1 MMSVVKKINWVKV
14 LTLLLIVGVAL
25 LLPLLTLHA
34 DTVTSASGGSGGF
47 NEFVSAVG
55 GFLLSFIYAVF
66 VGLGGAVAGAAA
78 IFLNL
83 AVKLS
88 LDSAVYG
95 VDFVSQGWVIARDVA
110 NMAFIFIL
118 LYIAF
123 TLMLQAN
130 TNNTINMLVGV
141 IAVALVIN
149 FSFFFTRIVIDA
161 GNILSVQFY
170 NAIVSD
176 SGGESLPVS
185 VFAEVKVPDITS
197 KIMSGLNFQSALSPE
212 SLQKITD
219 TYKDDVGK
227 LSGTFISFM
236 FVYVMI
242 GIMFLMLAMAFV
254 AAGIKFVIRI
264 VSLWLAIIT
273 APLALVAWSFERS
286 RGGHGG
292 GHGGGYFKRWTTLL
306 ISNAFYPAVFL
317 FILLLI
323 SNFMGG
329 QGQGSFDQQLLA
341 AATTNQNGVFALGSI
356 IANIGIRLGFVLVML
371 FFAIKYS
378 DAGTNIWGADWANRK
393 GADVAF
399 GWTAA
404 ALRGTVGRAATAI
417 SGDWKQKDFIISP
430 LANRSYDGRALPGLK
445 NLPGAKDLFGEAT
458 GKGGFRDEG
467 AKNALLG
474 KALRNPTSLTAHEI
488 DELNHVGA
496 ERLARLNASQ
506 MAKISSLLTPDAL
519 KGTKAERHEG
529 PAGKAEEE
537 IGLLREIADRMGNF
551 EYISERGLRQVRN
564 GLQRGQVLTV
574 QELQRMQQA
583 FRESS
588 RNAERAVGTARTA
601 FQAARTAYQAAPTR
615 ANRTAFDTA
624 TSTLRDATNDERNSK
639 VALEQ
644 ANDAVKAFKAVP
656 EGARGKVNQG
666 H

>member
-1 MMSVVKKINWVKV
+1 MMSVVRKINWIKV

-25 LLPLLTLHA
+25 LLPLLIVHA
-34 DTVTSASGGSGGF
+34 QDSVAGGGGGGGF
-47 NEFVSAVG
+47 NDFVSAVG

-83 AVKLS
+83 TVKLS

-95 VDFVSQGWVIARDVA
+95 VEFVSQGWVIARDLA

-130 TNNTINMLVGV
+130 TSNTINMLVGV

-161 GNILSVQFY
+161 GNILSIQFY
-170 NAIVSD
+170 NAIVAD

-185 VFAEVKVPDITS
+185 VFTDIKVPDITS
-197 KIMSGLNFQSALSPE
+197 KIMNGLNFQSALSPE
-212 SLQKITD
+212 SLQKITE
-219 TYKDDVGK
+219 TYKDDIGK

-264 VSLWLAIIT
+264 VSLWLAIIL

-286 RGGHGG
+286 KGGHGG

-306 ISNAFYPAVFL
+306 LSNAFYPAVFL

-341 AATTNQNGVFALGSI
+341 AASTNQNGVFALGSI
-356 IANIGIRLGFVLVML
+356 IANIGVRLGFVLVML
-371 FFAIKYS
+371 YFAIKYS
-378 DAGTNIWGADWANRK
+378 DYGTNIWGADWANRK

-399 GWTAA
+399 GWTGAI
-404 ALRGTVGRAATAI
+404 LRSTVGRGAAAV
-417 SGDWKQKDFIISP
+417 SGDWKRKDFIISP
-430 LANRSYDGRALPGLK
+430 LANRSYDGRSLPGLR
-445 NLPGAKDLFGEAT
+445 NLPGAKDLFGEPS
-458 GKGGFRDEG
+458 GKGGFREEG
-467 AKNALLG
+467 AKDALLR
-474 KALRNPTSLTAHEI
+474 KALRDPTTLNAHEI

-496 ERLARLNASQ
+496 ERLARLNAGQ
-506 MAKISSLLTPDAL
+506 MSKIASLLTPDAL
-519 KGTKAERHEG
+519 KGTRAEKHEG

-537 IGLLREIADRMGNF
+537 IQLLREMVDRMGSF
-551 EYISERGLRQVRN
+551 EYISDRGLKQISQ
-564 GLQRGQVLTV
+564 GLKKNQVLTV
-574 QELQRMQQA
+574 EELQRMQQA

-588 RNAERAVGTARTA
+588 RNAERDLA
-601 FQAARTAYQAAPTR
+601 AARTAYRAARTPATTR
-615 ANRTAFDTA
+615 ALT
-624 TSTLRDATNDERNSK
+624 DATNQERNSK

-644 ANDAVKAFKAVP
+644 VNDTVKAFKAVP
-656 EGARGKVNQG
+656 EGARGKINQG